1 MEEQKIDATIN
12 YAEDITIREEHGK
25 ILKGIFDS
33 CKRERS
39 SLEESWI
46 RYIKIW
52 GLKRQDGQ
60 TYNGR
65 ADLRYPTAKKS
76 ADSVARKVY
85 QNFVGSGNGEYF
97 DILPKPG
104 SYGATVADAEV
115 LKNIISH
122 YFDSESLTNFK
133 HNVLPNFRQKTVLG
147 TSVMKIS
154 WDETTKTIKR
164 RKKDRKSV
172 VKSNPSIRTL
182 DLFKWYGFPWNV
194 SSHDQLTHTFECF
207 SCDELFVEGK
217 KKEGKYIQHFES
229 GLGVKHGA
237 NRENTKLQQW
247 NLVDP
252 EINLQHG
259 VKFYNLVEVYYNGE
273 IDGVIKPLMAHMSET
288 GEIAMI
294 VDNPFEHGE
303 HPYVVDKHTDNVV
316 PMIYGIGTIEVSE
329 SLCNEQNDIGNQ
341 MMDMRT
347 YNLNPIALI
356 DNNLVRDWD
365 SLEIRPQAKWLVDPN
380 GVKFITPPDISTGAF
395 NSFNMVKN
403 EIIES
408 SEASPNMP
416 MQMRGQ
422 SRTAARDNAMMV
434 EMNSELS
441 ETVAHSSNAMVRILR
456 LTHSNICQ
464 FMPNDMVI
472 RVARKDAGSML
483 YRRVSVRDIMGD
495 YDFMFRDANET
506 SMDRVGINQMINL
519 LKVAPAIGVKLNYD
533 NLFRRI
539 LRDGFGF
546 NDWGEFMQSDT
557 LQPVM
562 EQDVENEMLRVGKIV
577 PIHPSDNDED
587 HLAKIME
594 EFGDVSS
601 ITNER
606 VRKAIEDHA
615 VRHQLGLKIKQQ
627 IMEQQAM
634 MQGMPTEEQS
644 GQPTAKMP
652 VKTGAEAPREG
663 LSNSNMESGVKA

>member
-1 MEEQKIDATIN
+1 
-12 YAEDITIREEHGK
+12 
-25 ILKGIFDS
+25 
-33 CKRERS
+33 
-39 SLEESWI
+39 
-46 RYIKIW
+46 
-52 GLKRQDGQ
+52 
-60 TYNGR
+60 
-65 ADLRYPTAKKS
+65 
-76 ADSVARKVY
+76 
-85 QNFVGSGNGEYF
+85 
-97 DILPKPG
+97 
-104 SYGATVADAEV
+104 
-115 LKNIISH
+115 
-122 YFDSESLTNFK
+122 
-133 HNVLPNFRQKTVLG
+133 
-147 TSVMKIS
+147 
-154 WDETTKTIKR
+154 
-164 RKKDRKSV
+164 
-172 VKSNPSIRTL
+172 
-182 DLFKWYGFPWNV
+182 
-194 SSHDQLTHTFECF
+194 
-207 SCDELFVEGK
+207 
-217 KKEGKYIQHFES
+217 
-229 GLGVKHGA
+229 
-237 NRENTKLQQW
+237 
-247 NLVDP
+247 
-252 EINLQHG
+252 
-259 VKFYNLVEVYYNGE
+259 
-273 IDGVIKPLMAHMSET
+273 MSET

-416 MQMRGQ
+416 IQMRGQ

-483 YRRVSVRDIMGD
+483 YRRVSVKDIMGD

-519 LKVAPAIGVKLNYD
+519 LKVAPAVGVKLNYD

-594 EFGDVSS
+594 EFGDVAS

-634 MQGMPTEEQS
+634 VQGMPTEEQG